1 MAVVRIVLFL
11 LAVTGTAVISPL
23 HAQSTDNLPSQSL
36 SNIFSRTIENSL
48 QGWMREIMHFG
59 GASGRIGSIST
70 RSGDRALVVDAVS
83 VRVPGLDLSIEIGE
97 AILESPRLR
106 DDDFVAQANRMVL
119 SDVTIKQGQMEF
131 VAETFV
137 AEQAALPR
145 LDIPRLGNQ
154 DSGVEKFE
162 RQRQF
167 LAQIL
172 SFEGRLVTIPTLT
185 VRTYSSKKE
194 TELLGESIYRQN
206 VVNEMKGRRIARWNI
221 SSTLSLS
228 PPLEPILRES
238 FQKTEFREL
247 NLDAVTTLLDPAT
260 NWNRPQVL
268 LGGLSVR
275 DYSVEIGGLTFTVD
289 ETEAL
294 NLTLETL
301 DQETKSNLITVAQN
315 PKGIDAV
322 PKADVPPFLLNL
334 ASAIDIEKLDVT
346 QVRTHA
352 LGIDT
357 FSIGSMGLSQASLG
371 GFSEVDVQDFQASL
385 TDLGAVH
392 INRANIRDAEFP
404 DKDLLREKLDGGEVA
419 TADLMP
425 TFTSVFLDGFDASVP
440 ELALQT
446 GIESLVLQTRTDASK
461 TPNGV
466 EMTLRKLRFPTALIP
481 EGSGL
486 IARLTNIVRAMDTD
500 TVVLDQSLMLEYDSA
515 QNKLDLKS
523 LDIDIENFGR
533 LQIAAQINDISTSP
547 FADPATAS
555 RTIRKGKLMGSHI
568 EFSNDGVV
576 EAGFEAQAAKLNTK
590 GDVLRGQVGATLPFL
605 VAVLQNQ
612 RFQKELVTALQAF
625 LPNPDSLVME
635 LKPDDGGVSIAD
647 IDRQLRGDPRKLL
660 ALLGVTIQNKP
671 DSPPSDTDAEQLPN

>member
-23 HAQSTDNLPSQSL
+23 HAQSTGNLPEQSL

-59 GASGRIGSIST
+59 GATGRIGNIST
-70 RSGDRALVVDAVS
+70 RSSDRALVVDGVS
-83 VRVPGLDLSIEIGE
+83 VKVSGLDLSIEIGKV
-97 AILESPRLR
+97 ILESPRLR
-106 DDDFVAQANRMVL
+106 DDDFVAQADRMLL

-131 VAETFV
+131 VAESLV

-172 SFEGRLVTIPTLT
+172 SFEGRLVTIPTLS

-206 VVNEMKGRRIARWNI
+206 VINEMKGRRIARWNI

-238 FQKTEFREL
+238 FQRTEFREL
-247 NLDAVTTLLDPAT
+247 NLDAITTLLDPT
-260 NWNRPQVL
+260 TTWHRPQVL

-275 DYSVEIGGLTFTVD
+275 DYSVEIGGLTFTID
-289 ETEAL
+289 EIEAL
-294 NLTLETL
+294 KLTLEAL
-301 DQETKSNLITVAQN
+301 DQETKSVLITVAQN

-334 ASAIDIEKLDVT
+334 ASAIDIEKLDVK

-385 TDLGAVH
+385 TDLGAVN

-404 DKDLLREKLDGGEVA
+404 DKDLLREKLNGGEVA
-419 TADLMP
+419 TVDLMP

-446 GIESLVLQTRTDASK
+446 GIESLVLQTKADTSK

-500 TVVLDQSLMLEYDSA
+500 TVVLDQSLILEYSSA
-515 QNKLDLKS
+515 QQMLDLKS

-547 FADPATAS
+547 FANPATAS
-555 RTIRKGKLMGSHI
+555 RTIRDGKLMESHI
-568 EFSNDGVV
+568 EFSNYGVV
-576 EAGFEAQAAKLNTK
+576 EAGFDAQAAKLNTK
-590 GDVLRGQVGATLPFL
+590 GNVLRGQVGATLPFL

-625 LPNPDSLVME
+625 LPNPDSLVVK
-635 LKPDDGGVSIAD
+635 LTPGDGGVSIAD
-647 IDRQLRGDPRKLL
+647 IERQLRGDPRKLL

-671 DSPPSDTDAEQLPN
+671 DSAASDADAEQLPD